1 MTKRILQDRWLI
13 ALGALGIVA
22 ILILDLYA
30 LFQGQ
35 DGVVLIT
42 SLSLIGGIV
51 AGIGGFRLG
60 KRR

>member
-30 LFQGQ
+30 LHQGV
-35 DGVVLIT
+35 DGIIMGTSIALIA
-42 SLSLIGGIV
+42 GIV
-51 AGIGGFRLG
+51 AGLGGFRIL
-60 KRR
+60 KR